1 MKSSQ
6 APRRKFEMP
15 QPGPTVFVVD
25 SPEGLERAAS
35 YGHAVA
41 ITDNPILAR
50 ATRHPV
56 GLRVIDASALL
67 EQPEATRM
75 GHMVTD
81 ALLAL
86 DAVFAD
92 SSYALSVGLPAA
104 RLNVTM
110 ALRATATALLHRG
123 VMLDRAL
130 RALPEQA
137 TRVVVAGDIAHRSMP
152 GNPWYLPRF
161 APPAAELARYGFFGA
176 AEVVQVNCPVVAPE
190 NPGDQPSDDLVQR
203 LLVLPLPVVLFELW
217 QRLAGGRGPRNA
229 VLHVGKQA
237 EILRE
242 ALPWLALRG
251 FSLVSAQ
258 LPSYANAAPAVDF
271 GTQTTDAALDA
282 LARPALAPLA
292 DWFDAGRGESCVAAL
307 LERLRVGLAATRAAL
322 PAIEAAA
329 DKIARR
335 GRPALLLT
343 SGMYGP
349 IATQFHAAARIRG
362 VHIVDFEHGATTGIA
377 RTSQR
382 RLPVSEATTC
392 DLIVVS
398 SERARAAFARAPG
411 AAPGIVV
418 GLADQTRR
426 VLRRGL
432 QRWRAR
438 AVLGIARSETVIV
451 HVSGLVYGGNMRAGD
466 DAPVEGYVFE
476 MERRLITELY
486 AGLPHRVLY
495 KPYPAIRL
503 AYQPDPSTMLALAPN
518 VRMARREDFRYLR
531 AAADLIVTDAH
542 MSTLGWCF
550 GTDVPVVH
558 LGSATVNAL
567 ADERLRAAFAEAFVA
582 FDTDRDGW
590 IDAARVFLAAS
601 ADVHAAAWRARA
613 PARAAF
619 LAETVTGP
627 PGTSGRRAAAAVAR
641 FRLAAADGRGAAS

>member
-1 MKSSQ
+1 
-6 APRRKFEMP
+6 MP
-15 QPGPTVFVVD
+15 QAGPTVFLVD
-25 SPEGLERAAS
+25 SPDGLARAAS
-35 YGHAVA
+35 DGHAVA

-50 ATRHPV
+50 ATRHPA
-56 GLRVIDASALL
+56 GLRVVDASALL

-75 GHMVTD
+75 GHAVTD

-86 DAVFAD
+86 DAVFA
-92 SSYALSVGLPAA
+92 SSGYALSVGLPAA

-110 ALRATATALLHRG
+110 VLRATATALLQRG

-130 RALPEQA
+130 RALPEA
-137 TRVVVAGDIAHRSMP
+137 PARIVVAGDVSLRSMP

-161 APPAAELARYGFFGA
+161 APPAAELARHGFFA
-176 AEVVQVNCPVVAPE
+176 PADVAHVHCPVDAPE
-190 NPGDQPSDDLVQR
+190 HPGDQPSDDIVQR

-217 QRLAGGRGPRNA
+217 QRATGGRGPRA
-229 VLHVGKQA
+229 AALHVGKPA

-251 FSLVSAQ
+251 FSLVRAR
-258 LPSYANAAPAVDF
+258 LPAYADAAPAD
-271 GTQTTDAALDA
+271 GGDAPPADVALET

-292 DWFDAGRGESCVAAL
+292 GWFGPARGASCVAAV
-307 LERLRVGLAATRAAL
+307 LERLQAGLAATRAAL
-322 PAIEAAA
+322 PAIEEAAES
-329 DKIARR
+329 IARR
-335 GRPALLLT
+335 GRPAVLLT

-349 IATQFHAAARIRG
+349 IATQFHAAARARG
-362 VHIVDFEHGATTGIA
+362 VRIVDFEHGATTGIA

-382 RLPVSEATTC
+382 RLPASEATTC

-438 AVLGIARSETVIV
+438 AALGLARHETAIV

-476 MERRLITELY
+476 MERRLLAELY
-486 AGLPHRVLY
+486 ADLPHRVYY

-503 AYQPDPSTMLALAPN
+503 AYQPDPGATHALAPN
-518 VRMARREDFRYLR
+518 VRTASREDFRYLR

-550 GTDVPVVH
+550 GADVPVVH
-558 LGSATVNAL
+558 LGSATANAL
-567 ADERLRAAFAEAFVA
+567 ADEGLRAAFAAAFIA
-582 FDTDRDGW
+582 FDTDSAGW
-590 IDAARVFLAAS
+590 IGAARAFLAAS
-601 ADVHAAAWRARA
+601 PDEHATAWRARA

-619 LAETVTGP
+619 LAEAVTGP
-627 PGTSGRRAAAAVAR
+627 PGASGRRAAAAVAR
-641 FRLAAADGRGAAS
+641 FRCDALDASGVAA

>member
-1 MKSSQ
+1 
-6 APRRKFEMP
+6 MP
-15 QPGPTVFVVD
+15 PTGSTVFLVD
-25 SPEGLERAAS
+25 SPDGLARAATDE
-35 YGHAVA
+35 HAIA

-50 ATRHPV
+50 ATRHPA
-56 GLRVIDASALL
+56 GLRVVDASALL

-75 GHMVTD
+75 GHAVTD

-86 DAVFAD
+86 DAVFAK
-92 SSYALSVGLPAA
+92 SGYALSVGLPAA
-104 RLNVTM
+104 RLNLTM
-110 ALRATATALLHRG
+110 ALRATATALLQRG

-130 RALPEQA
+130 RALPVA
-137 TRVVVAGDIAHRSMP
+137 PARIVVAGDVARRSMP

-161 APPAAELARYGFFGA
+161 APPAAELARHGFFGS
-176 AEVVQVNCPVVAPE
+176 AEVVQIHCPVDAPE

-217 QRLAGGRGPRNA
+217 QCATGGRGPRRA
-229 VLHVGKQA
+229 ALHVGKPA

-251 FSLVSAQ
+251 FSLVRAK
-258 LPSYANAAPAVDF
+258 LPSYGDAEPVANADN
-271 GTQTTDAALDA
+271 TTALDGALEA
-282 LARPALAPLA
+282 LARPVLTPLA
-292 DWFDAGRGESCVAAL
+292 DWLDPARGASVVAAV
-307 LERLRVGLAATRAAL
+307 LERLQAGLAATCAAL
-322 PAIEAAA
+322 PAIEDAAER
-329 DKIARR
+329 IARR
-335 GRPALLLT
+335 GRPAVLLT

-349 IATQFHAAARIRG
+349 IATQFHAAAQSRG
-362 VHIVDFEHGATTGIA
+362 VRIVDFEHGATTGIA

-382 RLPVSEATTC
+382 RLPASEATTC
-392 DLIVVS
+392 DLILVS

-438 AVLGIARSETVIV
+438 AALGLARHETAIV

-476 MERRLITELY
+476 MQRRLLAELY
-486 AGLPHRVLY
+486 AGLPYRVFY

-503 AYQPDPSTMLALAPN
+503 AYQPDPGAIHALAQN
-518 VRMARREDFRYLR
+518 VRTASREDFRYLR

-550 GTDVPVVH
+550 GADVPVIH
-558 LGSATVNAL
+558 LGSATTNAL
-567 ADERLRAAFAEAFVA
+567 ADEGLRAAFAAAFVT
-582 FDTDRDGW
+582 FDTDSDGW
-590 IDAARVFLAAS
+590 ISAARSFLAAPP
-601 ADVHAAAWRARA
+601 AEHAAAWKARAR
-613 PARAAF
+613 ARAAF
-619 LAETVTGP
+619 LADAVTGP
-627 PGTSGRRAAAAVAR
+627 PGVSGRRAAAAITR
-641 FRLAAADGRGAAS
+641 FRNDAVDASGAAA